1 MRKKNICVV
10 NDGVAKGTIL
20 YLVSAGKKVYTNNGI
35 FVSTKAIEWGKGM
48 TGLINLMEETVLKK
62 IDQLWPGTNYCKCE
76 QCRMDIATYALNRLP
91 AQYVQSLKGKVL
103 YRFESNS
110 MQRDIEV
117 TVAVGQGI
125 EIVGKSP
132 HKNVKADTDEAATA
146 SAAANAN
153 AAGGGQ

>member
-1 MRKKNICVV
+1 M
-10 NDGVAKGTIL
+10 
-20 YLVSAGKKVYTNNGI
+20 VYTVNGI
-35 FVSTKAIEWGKGM
+35 FVSIKAIEWGEGM

-62 IDQLWPGTNYCKCE
+62 IDQLWPGTDYCKCE
-76 QCRMDIATYALNRLP
+76 QCRLDIATYALNRLP

-132 HKNVKADTDEAATA
+132 HKN
-146 SAAANAN
+146 ANAN
-153 AAGGGQ
+153 SNEAAGANGGANANEAAGANGGAGTE

>member
-1 MRKKNICVV
+1 
-10 NDGVAKGTIL
+10 
-20 YLVSAGKKVYTNNGI
+20 
-35 FVSTKAIEWGKGM
+35 
-48 TGLINLMEETVLKK
+48 
-62 IDQLWPGTNYCKCE
+62 
-76 QCRMDIATYALNRLP
+76 MDIATYALNRLP

-132 HKNVKADTDEAATA
+132 HKNPKANVDEAADGN
-146 SAAANAN
+146 AAADGSTTDAGP
-153 AAGGGQ
+153 AATGSAV

>member
-1 MRKKNICVV
+1 
-10 NDGVAKGTIL
+10 
-20 YLVSAGKKVYTNNGI
+20 
-35 FVSTKAIEWGKGM
+35 M
-48 TGLINLMEETVLKK
+48 TGLINLMEETVLRK
-62 IDQLWPGTNYCKCE
+62 IDQLWPGTDYCKCE

-132 HKNVKADTDEAATA
+132 HKNQQTNVD
-146 SAAANAN
+146 SAAAGN
-153 AAGGGQ
+153 AAADGNTTDAGPAATGSAV

>member
-1 MRKKNICVV
+1 MFCNNC
-10 NDGVAKGTIL
+10 IL
-20 YLVSAGKKVYTNNGI
+20 YLSKKRIILVLVK
-35 FVSTKAIEWGKGM
+35 FVSIKAVKWGEGM

-117 TVAVGQGI
+117 TVAVSQGI

-132 HKNVKADTDEAATA
+132 HKNTNTGEVPP
-146 SAAANAN
+146 
-153 AAGGGQ
+153 QLPV